1 MANLNGGELLLL
13 LILAVIILGPSKLPE
28 YAASLARAVRNL
40 RDMAEG
46 AKSQIK
52 EEMGP
57 AFDDVDWQ
65 QLDPRQ
71 YDPRRIVR
79 EALATPSDKAK
90 STADMAGMVPVDTAA
105 TDAGA
110 TGAAG
115 ETGASRSRGAA
126 ANTTAAGQTSVS
138 AQADGTKQAASSAA
152 RRPATMRSPRQ
163 RFDPSLPTP
172 FDVDAT

>member
-1 MANLNGGELLLL
+1 MLNIGSGEILLL

-28 YAASLARAVRNL
+28 YAASLARLVRNL

-46 AKSQIK
+46 AKTQIK

-57 AFDDVDWQ
+57 AFDDVNWD

-79 EALATPSDKAK
+79 EALAAPSDKAK
-90 STADMAGMVPVDTAA
+90 TTAEMAGMVPVDSSGNP
-105 TDAGA
+105 DASKD
-110 TGAAG
+110 AAG
-115 ETGASRSRGAA
+115 KAA
-126 ANTTAAGQTSVS
+126 AAK
-138 AQADGTKQAASSAA
+138 DTKPKQPL
-152 RRPATMRSPRQ
+152 RPATVRRPRE
-163 RFDPSLPTP
+163 RFDPALPTP

>member
-40 RDMAEG
+40 RDLAEG

-79 EALATPSDKAK
+79 EALAAPSDKAK
-90 STADMAGMVPVDTAA
+90 STAELAGMVPIGEAA
-105 TDAGA
+105 TEDAD
-110 TGAAG
+110 AAG
-115 ETGASRSRGAA
+115 DTEVAR
-126 ANTTAAGQTSVS
+126 QK
-138 AQADGTKQAASSAA
+138 ADRDKGDGVKQRPAASTRSPA
-152 RRPATMRSPRQ
+152 RVRSPRQ

>member
-1 MANLNGGELLLL
+1 MLNLGSGEILLI
-13 LILAVIILGPSKLPE
+13 LILAVVILGPSKLPE
-28 YAASLARAVRNL
+28 YAASLARLVRNL

-46 AKSQIK
+46 AKTQIK

-57 AFDDVDWQ
+57 AFDDVNWD

-90 STADMAGMVPVDTAA
+90 TTAELAGMVPIDSAGKPDRSA
-105 TDAGA
+105 DDGSKAGA
-110 TGAAG
+110 AKDAKPK
-115 ETGASRSRGAA
+115 RPL
-126 ANTTAAGQTSVS
+126 
-138 AQADGTKQAASSAA
+138 
-152 RRPATMRSPRQ
+152 RPATVRRPRE
-163 RFDPSLPTP
+163 RYDPALPTP

>member
-1 MANLNGGELLLL
+1 MLNLGSGEILLI

-28 YAASLARAVRNL
+28 YAASLARLVRNL

-46 AKSQIK
+46 AKTQIK

-57 AFDDVDWQ
+57 ACYDVNWD

-90 STADMAGMVPVDTAA
+90 
-105 TDAGA
+105 
-110 TGAAG
+110 
-115 ETGASRSRGAA
+115 
-126 ANTTAAGQTSVS
+126 TT
-138 AQADGTKQAASSAA
+138 
-152 RRPATMRSPRQ
+152 
-163 RFDPSLPTP
+163 
-172 FDVDAT
+172 